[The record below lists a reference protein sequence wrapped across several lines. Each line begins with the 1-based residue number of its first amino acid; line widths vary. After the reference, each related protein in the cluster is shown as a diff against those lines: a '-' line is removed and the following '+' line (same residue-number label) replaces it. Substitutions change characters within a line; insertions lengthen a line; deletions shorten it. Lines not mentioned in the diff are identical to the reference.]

1 MHLCFTLHSSLS
13 WNYLISFFCVNKS
26 DTLEDGIVICGKGAT
41 QQLGLI
47 PILFHGEAVDVVFGG
62 WQGGRSSFLQQPFTL
77 INIHNTMK
85 THYHRLLPTLD
96 MKEMQVQSLGG
107 EDPLE
112 EEMATHSSV
121 LARKIPG
128 MEEPGGRQ
136 STESQRLHA
145 CRHVTKRQTFRIQLL
160 PCTFAGRQWRCRHR
174 EQTCGHSGEG
184 GGNELTEQRG
194 NIKDR
199 M

>member
-1 MHLCFTLHSSLS
+1 MHLGFTLHSSLS

-41 QQLGLI
+41 QQLGPLI

-77 INIHNTMK
+77 INIHNKMK

-96 MKEMQVQSLGG
+96 MQEMQAQSLGG

-121 LARKIPG
+121 LAWKIPG
-128 MEEPGGRQ
+128 MEEPGGLQ
-136 STESQRLHA
+136 STESQRVRHDCA
-145 CRHVTKRQTFRIQLL
+145 C
-160 PCTFAGRQWRCRHR
+160 
-174 EQTCGHSGEG
+174 
-184 GGNELTEQRG
+184 
-194 NIKDR
+194 

>member
-1 MHLCFTLHSSLS
+1 MGFTLHSSLS

-41 QQLGLI
+41 QQLGPLI

-77 INIHNTMK
+77 INIHNKMK

-96 MKEMQVQSLGG
+96 MQEMQAQSLGG

-121 LARKIPG
+121 LAWKIPG
-128 MEEPGGRQ
+128 TEEPVG
-136 STESQRLHA
+136 
-145 CRHVTKRQTFRIQLL
+145 L
-160 PCTFAGRQWRCRHR
+160 PSRGSHR
-174 EQTCGHSGEG
+174 VGH
-184 GGNELTEQRG
+184 
-194 NIKDR
+194 D
-199 M
+199 